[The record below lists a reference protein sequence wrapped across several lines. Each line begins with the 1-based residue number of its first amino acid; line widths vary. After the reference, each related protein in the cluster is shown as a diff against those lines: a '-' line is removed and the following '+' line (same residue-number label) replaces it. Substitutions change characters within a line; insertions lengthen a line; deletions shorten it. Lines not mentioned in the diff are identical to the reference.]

1 MKLQLLFHILLFTI
15 GVKNEGNLPPPC
27 DSPIYCL
34 ASNTSL
40 LHVVQM
46 RKIYKDSKT
55 FVDKSIKT
63 SPEDVLKSFDSLMMV
78 SALYECCQNMY
89 LFNIINF
96 RRQIT
101 NQPWLK

>member
-1 MKLQLLFHILLFTI
+1 MKLQLLLHILLFTI
-15 GVKNEGNLPPPC
+15 GVKNESILPPPC

-46 RKIYKDSKT
+46 RRIYKDSKT

-63 SPEDVLKSFDSLMMV
+63 SPEDVLKAFDSLMMV
-78 SALYECCQNMY
+78 SALVN
-89 LFNIINF
+89 LVKTHFSSA
-96 RRQIT
+96 
-101 NQPWLK
+101 L

>member
-1 MKLQLLFHILLFTI
+1 MKVLLLLHIVLFAI
-15 GVKNEGNLPPPC
+15 GANNERTLPPPC

-46 RKIYKDSKT
+46 RRIYKDSKT

-63 SPEDVLKSFDSLMMV
+63 SPEDVLKAFGSLMKV
-78 SALYECCQNMY
+78 SPLVN
-89 LFNIINF
+89 
-96 RRQIT
+96 
-101 NQPWLK
+101 PV